1 MTDLHIVEGD
11 LEVLRDRTRIVGE
24 DLEPVTVADI
34 GGYVTSA
41 GYRRKRGALDGV
53 SWV

>member
-34 GGYVTSA
+34 GGYVTNAMQGSNQC
-41 GYRRKRGALDGV
+41 G
-53 SWV
+53 